1 VIKTSFA
8 YSVNLEAFEACAQ
21 LKSQQNECHMKVI
34 QGILQGHKDTYHT
47 KDSILQLFCHE
58 CLRTYGDRMFDSV
71 DHQWLKVLNFSCI
84 ATFSSPHWLT
94 YFIT

>member
-1 VIKTSFA
+1 
-8 YSVNLEAFEACAQ
+8 
-21 LKSQQNECHMKVI
+21 MKVI

-71 DHQWLKVLNFSCI
+71 DRQWLKVLNFSLHCNI
-84 ATFSSPHWLT
+84 LKSSLA
-94 YFIT
+94 